1 MRECW
6 SSGWFPYRKTEGRPR
21 PSSERPGRLPSS
33 RGGGTVL
40 PGPSEGV
47 RLPAPSFQTRGSNAE
62 RINVRCF
69 KPPRPRSPVAAA
81 MGPEHRRLRVT
92 PPATTFCRGSTRVS
106 DVKPGGAGKG
116 RPFHLGWTAWV
127 WRWGGG
133 RGAWAGRVCPG
144 VLSQTTRRAA
154 PPRPL
159 QRGTRPCHPS
169 VFLCVG
175 TPDAPPRGTG
185 CPEPSQSYGCGR
197 EDGGTVHP
205 LCPQNKRYGQHPRWH
220 EGWMTFALHVPADIG
235 LVLMVH

>member
-21 PSSERPGRLPSS
+21 PSSERPGLPPSS

-81 MGPEHRRLRVT
+81 TGPEHRHLRVT
-92 PPATTFCRGSTRVS
+92 TTSDHLLSWFHSGLGREARRGRQRPTLPSWMDRV
-106 DVKPGGAGKG
+106 GLA
-116 RPFHLGWTAWV
+116 
-127 WRWGGG
+127 GGG
-133 RGAWAGRVCPG
+133 GVWAGRVCPG
-144 VLSQTTRRAA
+144 VLSQTTWRAA

-220 EGWMTFALHVPADIG
+220 EGWMTFALHGPADIG